1 MYTIF
6 INMKIQLYKCINSS
20 FVNTIKA
27 PSNTMILFFG
37 KKVS

>member
-6 INMKIQLYKCINSS
+6 VNMKIKLYKGVNSS
-20 FVNTIKA
+20 FVNPIKA

-37 KKVS
+37 RKAS

>member
-6 INMKIQLYKCINSS
+6 VNMKFQLYKGVNYS

-37 KKVS
+37 KKAS